1 MIHAWLDMPIG
12 GIFAVLAL
20 IYGAITVAIHWLT
33 FRSPWRTGIQSLKGV
48 VAPYF
53 TAIALICALLIGF
66 LAADVSNRNRQ
77 AAETVLAES
86 NALLTLDI
94 LSRASDKV
102 PAGLRAA
109 IHRYAEAVVQD
120 EWARMDEADESS
132 RTTAT
137 LTTLMQLVAE
147 PVIGRDAG
155 QALHNNM
162 LAAAIRASTARSERL
177 ALNADRSR
185 DFKWVSVLILSVLT
199 LVAIAMVHLE
209 FPRAQAA
216 ALGLFTIAVV
226 IALGMIAI
234 QEHPFDG
241 PLRVSQA
248 PLEAAMKTLM
258 SGP

>member
-1 MIHAWLDMPIG
+1 MIHAWLDLPIG
-12 GIFAVLAL
+12 GIFATLIL
-20 IYGAITVAIHWLT
+20 IYGVTTAAIHWLT
-33 FRSPWRTGIQSLKGV
+33 FRSPLRDSIQSIKGV

-94 LSRASDKV
+94 LSRASDRV

-120 EWARMDEADESS
+120 EWPRMDEADESTH
-132 RTTAT
+132 TTAA
-137 LTTLMQLVAE
+137 LATLMQLVAD
-147 PVIGRDAG
+147 PAIGRDAG
-155 QALHNNM
+155 QALQNNM
-162 LAAAIRASTARSERL
+162 LAATIRASTSRSERL

-199 LVAIAMVHLE
+199 LIAIALVHLE
-209 FPRAQAA
+209 HARAQAA
-216 ALGLFTIAVV
+216 TLGLFTIAVV

-248 PLEAAMKTLM
+248 PLEAAMKTLQA
-258 SGP
+258 GH

>member
-1 MIHAWLDMPIG
+1 MIHAWLDLPIG
-12 GIFAVLAL
+12 GIFGTLVL
-20 IYGAITVAIHWLT
+20 IYGLTTAAIHWLT
-33 FRSPWRTGIQSLKGV
+33 FRSPLRNSIQGIKGV

-53 TAIALICALLIGF
+53 TAIALLCALLIGF
-66 LAADVSNRNRQ
+66 LAADVGNRNRQ

-94 LSRASDKV
+94 LSRASDRI
-102 PAGLRAA
+102 PAGLRSA

-120 EWARMDEADESS
+120 EWPRMSEADESAD
-132 RTTAT
+132 TAEA
-137 LTTLMQLVAE
+137 LAKLMQVVAD

-162 LAAAIRASTARSERL
+162 LAAAVRAGTARSERL

-185 DFKWVSVLILSVLT
+185 DFKWASVLILSVLT
-199 LVAIAMVHLE
+199 LIAIAMVHLE
-209 FPRAQAA
+209 YARAQAA
-216 ALGLFTIAVV
+216 TLGLFTVAVV

-248 PLEAAMKTLM
+248 PLEAAMKTLLA
-258 SGP
+258 GH